1 LSVARDTVAPRPE
14 TVQKGP
20 PLREIL
26 ASPKMLAIMV
36 MAAASGYPNQLTES
50 ALQAWLKD
58 SHVSNTTIG
67 VMSYVALPYLLK
79 FLWAPFIDRFPLPF
93 LGRRRGWILLM
104 QIVLAATIALFA
116 LQDPAVAL
124 FPVAACAVAIVFF
137 SATQDIAF
145 DAYRTDVSLPSE
157 RGPAAAVTNLGYRT
171 AAWLASAVALVVA
184 DHFGWRPAFLI
195 LAAVM
200 LVFCIATWLAPEPAD
215 PQQAPRS
222 LRESVLTPLR
232 ELLAGPGAAALLLV
246 VLLFK
251 IGDAFAMK
259 LFTPFMLDIGFSK
272 TELAVIVKALFT
284 GGALAGAVLG
294 GILMVRLGLVRS
306 MLIFGISQAVTNL
319 LYCALAAA
327 GKSYPL
333 MVAAVVIEHVAG
345 AMGNIALVALIMAL
359 CDVRY
364 SAFQYALLSSI
375 ALLPRY
381 GLGYPAGWVADHGG
395 WFVYYVVSFAVALP
409 GLCIVWLSR
418 GRIDALDRQRTSS
431 VGSAGSMTSRSRAPA
446 GSPSAAAT
454 GRCAAS

>member
-1 LSVARDTVAPRPE
+1 LSVARDTVAPGPS

-20 PLREIL
+20 PLRKIL
-26 ASPKMLAIMV
+26 ASPKMLAIMI

-50 ALQAWLKD
+50 AFQAWLKD
-58 SHVSNTTIG
+58 SHVTNTQIG

-79 FLWAPFIDRFPLPF
+79 FLWAPLVDRYPLPF

-104 QIVLAATIALFA
+104 QIVLAAAIALFA

-137 SATQDIAF
+137 SATQDIAV

-157 RGPAAAVTNLGYRT
+157 RGPAAAATNLGYRT
-171 AAWLASAVALVVA
+171 AAWFASAVALLIA
-184 DHFGWRPAFLI
+184 DYFGWRLAFLI
-195 LAAVM
+195 LAGVM
-200 LVFCIATWLAPEPAD
+200 TLFCIATWLAPEPTD

-222 LRESVLTPLR
+222 LRESVVTPLQ
-232 ELLAGPGAAALLLV
+232 ELLAGPGTAALLLV

-294 GILMVRLGLVRS
+294 GILMVRLGLLRS

-319 LYCALAAA
+319 LYCALALT

-395 WFVYYVVSFAVALP
+395 WYVYYIVSFVLAMP
-409 GLCIVWLSR
+409 GLIIVWLTR
-418 GRIDALDRQRTSS
+418 RKIEALDQQR
-431 VGSAGSMTSRSRAPA
+431 G
-446 GSPSAAAT
+446 
-454 GRCAAS
+454 